1 MQLQLS
7 LLCLGN
13 VTMLIMEEMAHM
25 MNDMMGIMN
34 DPQGI
39 GDGKKK
45 NDDKFSS

>member
-7 LLCLGN
+7 VLCFGN

-25 MNDMMGIMN
+25 MSDMMGIMN

-39 GDGKKK
+39 ADHKKK
-45 NDDKFSS
+45 DED